1 MRPKDGPISCEIV
14 KVVHDDGDEEIEDKE
29 CTEDEE
35 GDEVDVGKVWA
46 TASW

>member
-14 KVVHDDGDEEIEDKE
+14 KVVHDNGDEEIEDKE